1 MRLEI
6 FDDDSYFNKLDEFIT
21 IDRVPSI
28 FPFKEMFI
36 DPDNLINE
44 HGDFT
49 AIYNFLKEVHFLYY
63 YSQRYIGY
71 ILLDDNY
78 YIVFVDDE
86 LNVRLVGNS
95 EINWTKTVLDD
106 DGYINFRNFCV
117 NKYNIIHHDPD
128 YDFLLLIYEKHL
140 CFN

>member
-21 IDRVPSI
+21 IDRVSSI

-36 DPDNLINE
+36 DPDNLISE
-44 HGDFT
+44 YGDFT
-49 AIYNFLKEVHFLYY
+49 DIYNFLKEVHFLYY

-71 ILLDDNY
+71 TLLDNKY

-86 LNVRLVGNS
+86 INVRIVGDN
-95 EINWTKTVLDD
+95 EINWTITVLEDD
-106 DGYINFRNFCV
+106 DYLQFKKFCIE
-117 NKYNIIHHDPD
+117 NYGITYKDPD
-128 YDFLLLIYEKHL
+128 YDELLDVLIKHAN
-140 CFN
+140 F